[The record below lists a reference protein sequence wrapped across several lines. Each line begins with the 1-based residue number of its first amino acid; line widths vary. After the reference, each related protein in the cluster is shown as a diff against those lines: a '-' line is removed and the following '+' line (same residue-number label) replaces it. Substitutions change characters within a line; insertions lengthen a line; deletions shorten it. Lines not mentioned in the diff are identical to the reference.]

1 LPTFAELPKREQ
13 LALLAQHPDFKTNT
27 ELQALYQE
35 ALEIIESNP
44 LQRFDPHSTPQR
56 DFITADTP
64 IVAAFAGN
72 RFGKSTALAV
82 CGLRESL
89 NRGILPS
96 LLHQTK
102 RFEAPTSGWILCP
115 TEDKIYDS
123 LKPAFEKWCPKSEL
137 HGGDWGK
144 AFNGQRLEL
153 RFKNGSTIAFKTYK
167 QDPSTLGG
175 APCTGWAM
183 TSRLRVSTARSAGCV
198 SRITAGSRCSP

>member
-1 LPTFAELPKREQ
+1 
-13 LALLAQHPDFKTNT
+13 
-27 ELQALYQE
+27 
-35 ALEIIESNP
+35 
-44 LQRFDPHSTPQR
+44 
-56 DFITADTP
+56 
-64 IVAAFAGN
+64 VAAFAGN

-153 RFKNGSTIAFKTYK
+153 RFKNGSHDRV
-167 QDPSTLGG
+167 QDLQAGPVDLGRRCFALGG
-175 APCTGWAM
+175 
-183 TSRLRVSTARSAGCV
+183 L
-198 SRITAGSRCSP
+198 